1 MRKGGGVRGGSVG
14 FGSRCLGCCAFR
26 AWCGSF
32 HQLST
37 DASYLLTPG
46 RLFVAVRVSAGLL
59 LFGALRVLFSLIY
72 LVLLATVRGGTSF
85 LFPTAK
91 KKQKQR
97 KRLSTAN
104 SYVSRACG
112 FELFGTSEKRLA
124 QNSGQLKPSRFVNR
138 YPHASPPVWVV
149 VNWETC
155 FVLLHA

>member
-1 MRKGGGVRGGSVG
+1 MS
-14 FGSRCLGCCAFR
+14 FLALLAM

-124 QNSGQLKPSRFVNR
+124 PLSRTLENLPLRTPTSTRFATRGLGQARNTAEP
-138 YPHASPPVWVV
+138 
-149 VNWETC
+149 
-155 FVLLHA
+155 